1 MLPKRVVLV
10 RHGESEGN
18 VLIERSKKGD
28 DSLYMGKAM
37 EIHSSQWRLTEK
49 GISQATQAGV
59 WLAAQRGGYFDR
71 CYVSDYARAL
81 ETAYQI
87 GFYMPHPE
95 WYIDILLR
103 ERDWGY
109 AGKIPRNQME
119 EKFKDWCEER
129 RQSSFYASPPSGE
142 SLAQVY
148 ERLLH
153 RVDTLHRELSDEDV
167 LFVTHGE
174 TIWAFMMIFER
185 MPVPLFEEL
194 DRSKD
199 PKDRIHNC
207 QIIEYSRI
215 NPEDEEDIRPYFMW
229 KRSICPWDMSLSTNE
244 WTKIVRKTYSND
256 DLRDRVKQLPH
267 ILK

>member
-18 VLIERSKKGD
+18 VLISKSKGGD
-28 DSLYMGKAM
+28 ASLYTPEAL
-37 EIHSSQWRLTEK
+37 EIHPSQWRLTK
-49 GISQATQAGV
+49 DGVNQAVMAGLWISTNIGCE
-59 WLAAQRGGYFDR
+59 FDR

-81 ETAYQI
+81 ETAYRMGI
-87 GFYMPHPE
+87 PYAE
-95 WYIDILLR
+95 WYVDILLR

-109 AGKIPRNQME
+109 AGNIPRNEME
-119 EKFKDWCEER
+119 DKFKDWCEER
-129 RQSSFYASPPSGE
+129 RLSSFYASPPSGE

-153 RVDTLHRELSDEDV
+153 RVDTLHRELSSGNV
-167 LFVTHGE
+167 LIVTHGE

-194 DRSKD
+194 DHSKD

-207 QIIEYSRI
+207 QVIEYSRI
-215 NPEDEEDIRPYFMW
+215 NPDDEEDDRPYFTW
-229 KRSICPWDMSLSTNE
+229 KRSVCPWDPKLSTNE
-244 WTKIVRKTYSND
+244 WTKIVRKTYSNKE
-256 DLRDRVKQLPH
+256 LSERIEQLPH